1 MSALFYRLLGRAV
14 WTLALWYLRR
24 RNGRL
29 LLPRKLLLGGAGALV
44 LAVAVALARRAG
56 GPQGQLRA

>member
-14 WTLALWYLRR
+14 WTAILRYLRLK
-24 RNGRL
+24 NGPL

-44 LAVAVALARRAG
+44 LAAAVARARRDD